1 MRNDKARYHELLIGL
16 IAQGLFQVLEDN
28 VIVKCIQD
36 DVKVVQVSDVLK
48 FSIRILLTVCKYI
61 LKNHF
66 LSLLR
71 TGNR

>member
-48 FSIRILLTVCKYI
+48 FSIRILLTVCKCI